1 VQRKLAL
8 SVGVLVVLVCAGC
21 SAGGRLGSEELSQQL
36 DALRSHA
43 AEGALLAQDA
53 AAGRSTHTF
62 TREHSSALSES
73 VAQAETSLKGATT
86 EPALEA
92 KLSRLEGLAARIG
105 SALERLSTAPRS
117 QDGAI
122 ARELQASERLAADV
136 G

>member
-1 VQRKLAL
+1 M
-8 SVGVLVVLVCAGC
+8 LVVLVCASC
-21 SAGGRLGSEELSQQL
+21 SAGGRLGAKDLARQL

-62 TREHSSALSES
+62 PREHSSALSES
-73 VAQAETSLKGATT
+73 VAQVETSLKGATT

-92 KLSRLEGLAARIG
+92 ELSQLEVLAARIG
-105 SALERLSTAPRS
+105 SALDRLATAPRS
-117 QDGAI
+117 QDPAI

>member
-1 VQRKLAL
+1 
-8 SVGVLVVLVCAGC
+8 VLVVLLCAGC
-21 SAGGRLGSEELSQQL
+21 SAGGRLGAEDLSRQL

-53 AAGRSTHTF
+53 AAGRLTRTF

-73 VAQAETSLKGATT
+73 VAQAETSLKAATT
-86 EPALEA
+86 DPALEA
-92 KLSRLEGLAARIG
+92 KLSRLEVLAARIG

-117 QDGAI
+117 QDRAI
-122 ARELQASERLAADV
+122 ARELQASEQLALDL